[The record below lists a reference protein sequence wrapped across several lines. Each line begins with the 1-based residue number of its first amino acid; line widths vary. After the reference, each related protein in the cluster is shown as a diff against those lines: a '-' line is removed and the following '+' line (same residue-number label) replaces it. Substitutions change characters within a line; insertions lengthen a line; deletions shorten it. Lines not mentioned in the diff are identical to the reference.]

1 MDKDIAI
8 KLKLV
13 GKEYT
18 MKCSRADEPLYR
30 EAADLIK
37 EEYQSMLDR
46 FGAQAHVE
54 EKDLLIYTSLQI
66 ALRLKVLEYKCS
78 GEDERLQSLE
88 RELSDYLKTL

>member
-18 MKCSRADEPLYR
+18 MRCSRADEPLYR

-37 EEYQSMLDR
+37 EEYQNMLDR
-46 FGAQAHVE
+46 FGTQTHVE

-66 ALRLKVLEYKCS
+66 ALRLKVLELKCS
-78 GEDERLQSLE
+78 GEDSRLQSLE
-88 RELSDYLKTL
+88 KELSNYLKTL